1 MSTLMIRA
9 LVLLLVLAATMLFI
23 WLGRRFVATRRRRV
37 LNSTPQQNIPD
48 MPAMPPMPTTP
59 VRILAFSSAD
69 CRQCHTMQA
78 PALKRVLENRSDTV
92 AVLTVDA
99 TTEPELTKHYQVLTV
114 PTTVLLDATGK
125 AHAINYGFANTQQLL
140 AQIDE
145 ILAITQQ

>member
-1 MSTLMIRA
+1 MPALAIRA
-9 LVLLLVLAATMLFI
+9 LVLLLVLAATMLLI
-23 WLGRRFVATRRRRV
+23 WLGRRFVETRRRRV

-48 MPAMPPMPTTP
+48 MPATA
-59 VRILAFSSAD
+59 VRILAFSSVD
-69 CRQCHTMQA
+69 CRQCHTLQA

-92 AVLTVDA
+92 TVLTVDA
-99 TTEPELTKHYQVLTV
+99 PTAPELTQQYQVLTV
-114 PTTVLLDATGK
+114 PTTVVLDATGK